1 MTKPYRPVSTVP
13 AAARPELLSAMLRRS
28 GGRSAVP
35 RRPRRSSVVSGGDAR
50 TREAVALSEV
60 RPERHGTRVSRAQ
73 RDRGRPDTVTA
84 VAVDLGALADDL
96 GAETNVLL
104 AVVEPLA
111 ADGWA
116 TPTPAPGWRIQEQV
130 AHLAYFDEQAALAAT
145 DAEAFTAELERALAD
160 PDGIT
165 ERIAVRSRGM
175 TGADVLDW
183 FRAARADMVAT
194 FLALDPSTRVP
205 WYGPPMSVASSLT
218 ARIMETWAH
227 GQDVFDALRVEHPVT
242 AALHHV
248 AYLGVRTFGYS
259 FVVNDLE
266 PPDVAVL
273 VELVA
278 PDGGTWTF
286 GERAAADRVRGPAVD
301 FALVV
306 TQRRNLADTALEIT
320 GDAADRWMHLAQ
332 AFAGPPGAGREATRA

>member
-1 MTKPYRPVSTVP
+1 
-13 AAARPELLSAMLRRS
+13 LL
-28 GGRSAVP
+28 
-35 RRPRRSSVVSGGDAR
+35 
-50 TREAVALSEV
+50 
-60 RPERHGTRVSRAQ
+60 
-73 RDRGRPDTVTA
+73 A

-96 GAETNVLL
+96 DAETDALL
-104 AVVEPLA
+104 AVIEPLDA
-111 ADGWA
+111 AGWA
-116 TPTPAPGWRIQEQV
+116 TPTPAPGWRIQEQI

-145 DAEAFTAELERALAD
+145 DADAFTLELERALAD

-165 ERIAVRSRGM
+165 ERIAVRARGM
-175 TGADVLDW
+175 SGAEVLDW
-183 FRAARADMVAT
+183 FRDSRAGLVAT
-194 FLALDPSTRVP
+194 FLALDPSTRTP

-227 GQDVFDALRVEHPVT
+227 GQDVFDALGAEHPVT

-248 AYLGVRTFGYS
+248 CYLGVRTFGFS
-259 FVVNDLE
+259 FVANELE
-266 PPDVAVL
+266 PPTVPVA

-278 PDGGTWTF
+278 PDGATWSF
-286 GERAAADRVRGPAVD
+286 GDPDATDRVRGPALD

-332 AFAGPPGAGREATRA
+332 AFAGPPGPGRPSARG